1 MSSSICWTQGRSIP
15 ASCACAPLPCPTAS
29 SSRARLP
36 ASTGTPA
43 STRPRS
49 WRWSTRCW
57 AEAGRSR
64 HRPARDGPEVGRMPA
79 VFTIGYQESNP
90 EAVIGTL
97 AAAGVTLL
105 VDVRAV
111 AASRRPGFSKRQLA
125 AGVATVGIDYFHL
138 RGLGTPPDGRLAA
151 RTGRYADMRRI
162 FEAHM
167 APEIAVTEMDDL
179 TRLVESGRPL
189 CLLCFER
196 HADPCHPPILGGRAG
211 GAGGAGV
218 VDQL

>member
-1 MSSSICWTQGRSIP
+1 LS
-15 ASCACAPLPCPTAS
+15 
-29 SSRARLP
+29 
-36 ASTGTPA
+36 
-43 STRPRS
+43 
-49 WRWSTRCW
+49 
-57 AEAGRSR
+57 
-64 HRPARDGPEVGRMPA
+64 A

-125 AGVATVGIDYFHL
+125 AGVATVGIDYLHL

-151 RTGRYADMRRI
+151 RTGRHADMRRI

-167 APEIAVTEMDDL
+167 ESAGAVAEMDEL
-179 TRLVESGRPL
+179 AGLVAAGRPL

-196 HADPCHPPILGGRAG
+196 HADHCHRRILGEKLAERLGIE
-211 GAGGAGV
+211 V
-218 VDQL
+218 VDLLP

>member
-1 MSSSICWTQGRSIP
+1 
-15 ASCACAPLPCPTAS
+15 
-29 SSRARLP
+29 
-36 ASTGTPA
+36 
-43 STRPRS
+43 
-49 WRWSTRCW
+49 
-57 AEAGRSR
+57 
-64 HRPARDGPEVGRMPA
+64 MPA

-97 AAAGVTLL
+97 AAAGVMLL

-162 FEAHM
+162 FEAHL
-167 APEIAVTEMDDL
+167 ATDAAKTEL
-179 TRLVESGRPL
+179 EELSALVESGRPL

-196 HADPCHPPILGGRAG
+196 HADHCHRRILGEHLAGRPG
-211 GAGGAGV
+211 VEV
-218 VDQL
+218 VDLLP